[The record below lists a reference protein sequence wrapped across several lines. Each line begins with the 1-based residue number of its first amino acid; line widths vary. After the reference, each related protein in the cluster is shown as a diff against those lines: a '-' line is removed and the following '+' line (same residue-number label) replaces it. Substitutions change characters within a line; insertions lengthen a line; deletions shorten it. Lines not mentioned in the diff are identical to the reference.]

1 MQESEPKLKEK
12 IEQEVNDQEQ
22 EVKNQEKYTV
32 QEENTA
38 NNDAKD
44 QAEETN
50 KAAKRKDQQEQIRES
65 GEVML
70 DENAQRHKI
79 FLLNIIGEI
88 EGHECLASNLKTTKY
103 EHVLPQLAQIEDSRE
118 VDGLLILINTVGGD
132 VEAGLAISEMIA
144 GMSIPSVSL
153 VLGGSH
159 SIGVPLAVS
168 SDYSFIVP
176 TATMM
181 IHPVRL
187 NGMII
192 GVRQSYDYFKKIQ
205 DRITGFVTKH
215 CDIPEVRLLELMMDT
230 ETLTR
235 DVGSILVG
243 AEAVKEGLIHEVGGI
258 KEAMAKLHELI
269 EKNKHMCYTKTV
281 MSEKK
286 AE

>member
-1 MQESEPKLKEK
+1 MQDKLTK
-12 IEQEVNDQEQ
+12 
-22 EVKNQEKYTV
+22 
-32 QEENTA
+32 
-38 NNDAKD
+38 
-44 QAEETN
+44 
-50 KAAKRKDQQEQIRES
+50 QQEQIRES
-65 GEVML
+65 GELIL
-70 DENAQRHKI
+70 DENKEKHKI

-103 EHVLPQLAQIEDSRE
+103 EHVLPQLVQIEDSCE
-118 VDGLLILINTVGGD
+118 VDGLLILIHTVGGD

-144 GMSIPSVSL
+144 GMSIPSVTL

-192 GVRQSYDYFKKIQ
+192 GVRQSYDYFKRIQ
-205 DRITGFVTKH
+205 DRITGFVTNH
-215 CDIPEVRLLELMMDT
+215 CKISEKRLLELMMDT
-230 ETLTR
+230 KTLTR

-243 AEAVKEGLIHEVGGI
+243 EEAVKEGLIHEVGTI
-258 KEAMAKLHELI
+258 KEAIAKLHELI
-269 EKNKHMCYTKTV
+269 EKNKHVCYTKTV
-281 MSEKK
+281 IEK
-286 AE
+286 

>member
-1 MQESEPKLKEK
+1 MEEKEK
-12 IEQEVNDQEQ
+12 KEDN
-22 EVKNQEKYTV
+22 KN
-32 QEENTA
+32 EEL
-38 NNDAKD
+38 K
-44 QAEETN
+44 Q
-50 KAAKRKDQQEQIRES
+50 KQEQIWES
-65 GEVML
+65 GEL
-70 DENAQRHKI
+70 LLNEGPQKHKI

-88 EGHECLASNLKTTKY
+88 EGHECLSSNLKTTKY
-103 EHVLPQLAQIEDSRE
+103 EHVLPQLANIEDSKE

-132 VEAGLAISEMIA
+132 VEAGLAIAEMIA
-144 GMSIPSVSL
+144 SMSVPSVSL

-159 SIGVPLAVS
+159 SIGVPLAVC

-192 GVRQSYDYFKKIQ
+192 GVRQSYDYFKRIQ

-215 CDIPEVRLLELMMDT
+215 CSIPEKRLVELMMDT

-243 AEAVKEGLIHEVGGI
+243 EEAVKEGLIHEAGGI

-269 EKNKHMCYTKTV
+269 EKKKRMCYTKTV
-281 MSEKK
+281 MSGS
-286 AE
+286 